1 MVGAA
6 RSVAVRIEEYAPD
19 RREVWDAFVSRAK
32 NGVFLFD
39 RAYMDYH
46 SDRFQDA
53 SLLVYED
60 DRVIALL
67 PASAH
72 GDRLVSH
79 GGLTFGGFLTDER
92 MRTATM
98 LGVFE
103 RVGEHL
109 RDRGFRH
116 LVYKAIPHIYHS
128 VPAEEDLYA
137 LFRNHATLVRRAVS
151 STIRMTDRPKVTKGR
166 RWGIKRAGSL
176 GVRVERSHDFET
188 FMSIEEENLRLRHDA
203 RPAHTAREL
212 KLLAS
217 RFPDNVKLFAAFF
230 GGAMAGGVVVY
241 ESARVAHAQYIA
253 ATEEGREVG
262 ALDAV
267 VDHLLSQVYAEK
279 AYFDFGIST
288 DHGGWNLNEGLA
300 ANKESFG
307 GRAVVYDTY
316 ELAL

>member
-1 MVGAA
+1 M
-6 RSVAVRIEEYAPD
+6 RIEEYAPD

-46 SDRFQDA
+46 SERFRDA

-60 DRVIALL
+60 DRAIALL

-72 GDRLVSH
+72 GERVVSH

-103 RVGEHL
+103 RACEHL

-128 VPAEEDLYA
+128 MPAEEDLYA
-137 LFRNHATLVRRAVS
+137 LFRADASLTCRAVS
-151 STIRMTDRPKVTKGR
+151 TTIRTAARPKVTKGR
-166 RWGIKRAGSL
+166 KWAIKRARTL
-176 GVRVERSHDFET
+176 GVRVERSIDFEA
-188 FMSIEEENLRLRHDA
+188 FMRIEEENLGLRHGV
-203 RPAHTAREL
+203 RPVHTVAEMR
-212 KLLAS
+212 LLAE
-217 RFPDNVKLFAAFF
+217 RFPDNIKLFAAAT
-230 GGAMAGGVVVY
+230 GAAMLGGVVVY
-241 ESARVAHAQYIA
+241 ESANVAHTQYIA
-253 ATEEGREVG
+253 ATEAGREVG

-267 VDHLLSQVYAEK
+267 VDHLLDEVYGEK
-279 AYFDFGIST
+279 RYFDFGIST
-288 DHGGWNLNEGLA
+288 DHGGRNLNEGLA